1 MANLLIIFLGYSLFL
16 LLVGTVLI
24 FSWYAEKLD
33 PDNELPDS
41 LLDEFFPERQR
52 SQQDPVEAEPS
63 MLPHA
68 A

>member
-1 MANLLIIFLGYSLFL
+1 MANLLIILLGYSLFL

-41 LLDEFFPERQR
+41 ILDEFFPERQR
-52 SQQDPVEAEPS
+52 RKQQQADTEPS